1 MSVYSS
7 FELRA
12 FFYIYF
18 SSSSVLLRPV
28 CFALQC
34 MSVILDNSVSH
45 PLMEKLLPALKSSLH
60 DSSEKV
66 RVAFVGML
74 LKIKAVRAAK
84 VRNIY
89 DYEEKLMFKS
99 HSEPFKAITVSF
111 HSTCISC
118 IYALLL
124 IFIASIVL
132 ICKSLWIKASAKLL
146 NVK

>member
-1 MSVYSS
+1 
-7 FELRA
+7 
-12 FFYIYF
+12 
-18 SSSSVLLRPV
+18 
-28 CFALQC
+28 

-89 DYEEKLMFKS
+89 DYEEK
-99 HSEPFKAITVSF
+99 
-111 HSTCISC
+111 
-118 IYALLL
+118 
-124 IFIASIVL
+124 
-132 ICKSLWIKASAKLL
+132 
-146 NVK
+146 